1 MKNMRIYV
9 TYDTGFG
16 IDSYQTSATSYDE
29 ARKELFKYPKV
40 TRAWFDLDEFPQPYD
55 EEDNEI
61 LDPDYIRDE
70 YKPDEA
76 E

>member
-1 MKNMRIYV
+1 MKNMSIYV

-29 ARKELFKYPKV
+29 ARKELFDEYPKA

-55 EEDNEI
+55 EEDNEV
-61 LDPDYIRDE
+61 LDPDYDRE
-70 YKPDEA
+70 TYTPGVE
-76 E
+76 

>member
-1 MKNMRIYV
+1 MSIYV

-29 ARKELFKYPKV
+29 IRRDLFDNSPEV
-40 TRAWFDLDEFPQPYD
+40 TRAWFDLDKFPQPYD